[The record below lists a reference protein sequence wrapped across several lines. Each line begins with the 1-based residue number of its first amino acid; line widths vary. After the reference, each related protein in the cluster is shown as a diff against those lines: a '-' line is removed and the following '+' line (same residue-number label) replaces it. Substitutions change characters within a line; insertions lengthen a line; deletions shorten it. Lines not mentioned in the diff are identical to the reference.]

1 MVIIHST
8 NVPGT
13 VLRAECTVVNYT
25 DRELILWSLYS
36 RGRRQQTNNFI
47 MDNFIVDKYSE
58 DNKQDNVNNGRS
70 ANLNRMSEETV
81 TISQPHEVIE

>member
-1 MVIIHST
+1 
-8 NVPGT
+8 
-13 VLRAECTVVNYT
+13 
-25 DRELILWSLYS
+25 
-36 RGRRQQTNNFI
+36 

-81 TISQPHEVIE
+81 TISQPYEVTG